1 MLAVGDT
8 HYTMETNV
16 SSGGHTHY
24 MIETNVSS
32 GGRTLHDGDKW

>member
-1 MLAVGDT
+1 MVAAGDT

-24 MIETNVSS
+24 TAEVWNQMVTPISVGSP
-32 GGRTLHDGDKW
+32 K